1 MNININT
8 MTYSMDKAKD
18 ALKDGLSVF
27 VAHPDEP
34 DAPIN
39 SLKELEGAEDHLFI
53 IKHTGEKK
61 WII

>member
-1 MNININT
+1 
-8 MTYSMDKAKD
+8 MDKAKD

-34 DAPIN
+34 DAHIN
-39 SLKELEGAEDHLFI
+39 SLEELEGAEDHLFI

-61 WII
+61 

>member
-8 MTYSMDKAKD
+8 MTYSMEKARH
-18 ALKDGLSVF
+18 AFNEGLVVS

-39 SLKELEGAEDHLFI
+39 SLEELEGAQDHLFI
-53 IKHTGEKK
+53 ITKAQRND
-61 WII
+61 

>member
-8 MTYSMDKAKD
+8 MTYSMEKARN
-18 ALKDGLSVF
+18 AFNEGLVVS

-39 SLKELEGAEDHLFI
+39 SLEELEGAQDHLFI
-53 IKHTGEKK
+53 ITKAQRND
-61 WII
+61 

>member
-8 MTYSMDKAKD
+8 MTYSMEKARK
-18 ALKDGLSVF
+18 AFNDGLSVF

-39 SLKELEGAEDHLFI
+39 SLEELEGAEDHLFI
-53 IKHTGEKK
+53 ITGKHND
-61 WII
+61 

>member
-18 ALKDGLSVF
+18 ALKDRLSVF

-53 IKHTGEKK
+53 IKHTGGKK
-61 WII
+61 